1 MGQRVE
7 VTLPKLGESIVG
19 ATIVKWLKKVGE
31 PIRLDEALVEVSTDK
46 VNSEIPSPYAGVLE
60 EILVFENEEI
70 EVGAPLA
77 VMSIGESLEI
87 PRPKT
92 TLEKEKG
99 DFFSPAVMRLA
110 QMEGLS
116 IETLRKIQGTGEGGR
131 VSKSDVEKYLE
142 NRQQP
147 KAPSI
152 STPSSSVPCKMAS
165 PAPKSIA
172 SSSGEREE
180 RVKLSGM
187 RKAIADNMVRSFY
200 EAPHASLVVEA
211 DVTDVMTLIARE
223 KEAFLAAH
231 GVKLTITSF
240 LIQALTKA
248 LQQFPSLNASMDGET
263 IILKRYV
270 NVGIAVNIEQGL
282 VVPVI
287 KNCQERNLVNLAK
300 AVTDLS
306 ARARAGKLSPDDV
319 KEGTV
324 TLTNFGMTGALMGIP
339 IIRHP
344 EVAIIGAGTIKKKV
358 IVREDDAIAIRQM
371 IYLTL
376 TFDHRVIDGIYGCQF
391 LGALQQNLESVSLH

>member
-87 PRPKT
+87 PLPKT
-92 TLEKEKG
+92 SLEKEKG

-147 KAPSI
+147 KAPSQA
-152 STPSSSVPCKMAS
+152 PCKVAQA
-165 PAPKSIA
+165 APKSLA

-180 RVKLSGM
+180 RIKLSGM

-287 KNCQERNLVNLAK
+287 KNCQERNLVNIAK

-306 ARARAGKLSPDDV
+306 GRARAGKLSPDDV

>member
-19 ATIVKWLKKVGE
+19 ATIVKWLKKVGD
-31 PIRLDEALVEVSTDK
+31 PIRLDEGLVEVSTDK
-46 VNSEIPSPYAGVLE
+46 VNSEIPSPFAGILE
-60 EILVFENEEI
+60 EILVFENEEM

-77 VMSIGESLEI
+77 ILLIGDLQEVPVLHETPS
-87 PRPKT
+87 
-92 TLEKEKG
+92 EKEKG
-99 DFFSPAVMRLA
+99 DFFSPAVLRLA

-131 VSKSDVEKYLE
+131 VSKRDIEKYLE
-142 NRQQP
+142 SKQQS
-147 KAPSI
+147 KTA
-152 STPSSSVPCKMAS
+152 PCKVAQAAQTPPRS
-165 PAPKSIA
+165 D
-172 SSSGEREE
+172 EREE

-211 DVTDVMTLIARE
+211 DVTDVMHLIAKE

-263 IILKRYV
+263 IIMKRYV

-287 KNCQERNLVNLAK
+287 KNCQDRNLVNIAK

-306 ARARAGKLSPDDV
+306 TRARAGKLSPDDV

-358 IVREDDAIAIRQM
+358 VVREDDALAIRQM